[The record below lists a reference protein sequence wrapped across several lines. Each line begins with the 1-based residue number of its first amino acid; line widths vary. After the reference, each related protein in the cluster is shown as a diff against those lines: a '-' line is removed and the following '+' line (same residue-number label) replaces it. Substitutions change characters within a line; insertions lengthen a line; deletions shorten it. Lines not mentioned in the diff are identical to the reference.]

1 MNLINERKKL
11 GLTQREA
18 AEKIGITQPMLA
30 MLENGSR
37 MGTDETKIKVAKFYN
52 KTIDFL
58 FFDDLITKSNY
69 EVSGDERTDK
79 SNR

>member
-1 MNLINERKKL
+1 MNLVKERKKL

-18 AEKIGITQPMLA
+18 AEKIGITQSMLA

-58 FFDDLITKSNY
+58 FFDNLITKSNC
-69 EVSGDERTDK
+69 EVDDNEQ
-79 SNR
+79 SN

>member
-79 SNR
+79 SNH

>member
-1 MNLINERKKL
+1 MNLVKERKKL

-18 AEKIGITQPMLA
+18 AEKIGITQSMLA

-58 FFDDLITKSNY
+58 FFDNLITKSNC
-69 EVSGDERTDK
+69 EVDDNERT
-79 SNR
+79 N